1 MNKKFLTRLLPVII
15 IYLIVLVIIR
25 FCQYSDRKELSVN
38 DHKWDKLLLILEQID
53 KNYVD
58 TINYDRVI
66 EKTLPAL
73 MENLDPHSL
82 YLPPEKLK
90 SADEFLDGNFSGIGI
105 EFNVP
110 DDTVTVITVVRG
122 GPSEKAGILSG
133 DKIIT
138 VDGKN
143 IAGVRMNQDSIVAC
157 LKGREGS
164 VVNLEVKRDNL
175 EELLKFSIVRD
186 RIPVNSLDVAMMLN
200 DTVGYMKLSKF
211 ARSSHAEF
219 SRAAEKLR
227 KEGLKRLVFD
237 LRDNVGGYLDQALL
251 LANEFLEKGDLIVYM
266 EGLHRKRR
274 DFHADGKG
282 KMQDIKLYVVINENS
297 ASSSEIFAGAIQDND
312 RGIIVGR
319 RSFGKGLVQEPI
331 YFTDKSGIRLT
342 VARYY
347 TPTGRSIQ
355 KPYSENYRYD
365 ILERYEHGEMLEA
378 DSIRV
383 NDSLKFVTPM
393 GKVLYGGGGIT
404 PDIFVPIDTVGVT
417 DYLIAV
423 NRKSLQIKYSAKL
436 ADRYRAVLR
445 EVKSMEQLQKLIS
458 GIEIGEGFKR
468 FALSNGVALP
478 SAREWKKCENI
489 IVTQVKGLFGRYS
502 ALEDE
507 AFYSYMLKIDNVMD
521 AIKKDYE
528 KQTCKK

>member
-1 MNKKFLTRLLPVII
+1 MSKKFLTRLLPVII

-25 FCQYSDRKELSVN
+25 FCQYSDRKELSIN
-38 DHKWDKLLLILEQID
+38 DHKWNKLLLIMEQIE

-58 TINYDRVI
+58 TIDYDRVI
-66 EKTLPAL
+66 EKTLPSL

-82 YLPPEKLK
+82 YLPPEELK
-90 SADEFLDGNFSGIGI
+90 SADESLEGNFSGIGI

-110 DDTVTVITVVRG
+110 DDTVTIITVVRG
-122 GPSEKAGILSG
+122 GPSERAGLLSG
-133 DKIIT
+133 DRIVT

-143 IAGVRMNQDSIVAC
+143 IAGVKMKQDSIVAH
-157 LKGREGS
+157 LKGPRGS
-164 VVNLEVKRDNL
+164 VVNVEVKRDNL
-175 EELLKFSIVRD
+175 EELLNFSIVRD

-211 ARSSHAEF
+211 AKSSYAEF
-219 SRAAEKLR
+219 SKAAERLSE
-227 KEGLKRLVFD
+227 EGMKWLVFD

-251 LANEFLEKGDLIVYM
+251 LANEFLRKGELIVYM
-266 EGLHRKRR
+266 EGLHRERR

-282 KMQDIKLYVVINENS
+282 KMQDIGLYVVINENS
-297 ASSSEIFAGAIQDND
+297 ASSSEVFAGAIQDND
-312 RGIIVGR
+312 RGTIVGR
-319 RSFGKGLVQEPI
+319 RSFGKGLVQEQI

-342 VARYY
+342 VARFY

-383 NDSLKFVTPM
+383 NDSLKFVTPK
-393 GKVLYGGGGIT
+393 GKMVYGGGGIT
-404 PDIFVPIDTVGVT
+404 PDIFVPIDTAGVT

-423 NRKSLQIKYSAKL
+423 NRKSLQIKYSSKL
-436 ADRYRAVLR
+436 ADRYRADLR
-445 EVKSMEQLQKLIS
+445 RVKSMEQLQKLIS
-458 GIEIGEGFKR
+458 GIDIGEGFKR

-478 SAREWKKCENI
+478 SEGEWKKCENI

-507 AFYSYMLKIDNVMD
+507 AFYSYLLKIDNVMD
-521 AIKKDYE
+521 AITKDYR
-528 KQTCKK
+528 KQSCKE